1 VNPVETYVRDLDR
14 ALHGP
19 RRAKRDLLREVHDH
33 LVDAT
38 DALVE
43 EGASPSDAQA
53 RAVGEFG
60 PVDVVAPEY
69 QTVLASGHVRR
80 TSLLLL
86 LVTLLQP
93 LAWGPLTG
101 DAAAA
106 AEPGSVLYVLD
117 GVVETLGRV
126 TVLAAVALA
135 LLEGVGVR
143 FFGIRRGLIRMSCR
157 TNLAL
162 SGAIVVMAAAMS
174 ATSTGA
180 VWATVAQAVAVT
192 ILPFGVV
199 AGDSVRCLRAV
210 S

>member
-1 VNPVETYVRDLDR
+1 
-14 ALHGP
+14 
-19 RRAKRDLLREVHDH
+19 
-33 LVDAT
+33 
-38 DALVE
+38 
-43 EGASPSDAQA
+43 
-53 RAVGEFG
+53 
-60 PVDVVAPEY
+60 
-69 QTVLASGHVRR
+69 
-80 TSLLLL
+80 
-86 LVTLLQP
+86 
-93 LAWGPLTG
+93 
-101 DAAAA
+101 
-106 AEPGSVLYVLD
+106 
-117 GVVETLGRV
+117 VVETLGRV

-162 SGAIVVMAAAMS
+162 SGAIVVMAAAMT
-174 ATSTGA
+174 ATSSGA